1 MHIIDWSQQIWTTS
15 PKHVW
20 YKNSTQQKT
29 AGKFN
34 TKIRRKI
41 QRKAENEQI
50 YIKHTQ
56 IAFCSMLKQ
65 QKYHKISKTAIH
77 KKQVQ
82 KTNNF
87 QLKQAQKQATHKSS
101 KKKT

>member
-1 MHIIDWSQQIWTTS
+1 
-15 PKHVW
+15 
-20 YKNSTQQKT
+20 
-29 AGKFN
+29 
-34 TKIRRKI
+34 
-41 QRKAENEQI
+41 
-50 YIKHTQ
+50 
-56 IAFCSMLKQ
+56 MLKQ

-101 KKKT
+101 KKNITPQKNKPKFTGKSQGSQH